1 MNGNTHNDM
10 SNIWMVTHTNSV
22 SFFALLIAL
31 CWLVGFLFAVDC
43 PFLLRD
49 FWCWFYLDAIR
60 TPIAVHT
67 KKAASCL
74 WLEVILNSPSP
85 EWLRLWAS
93 SSTLTW
99 LLQSHIRDPS
109 RSFCQNSPRTT
120 KALGFL
126 IHPHLVTALVHK
138 RSRSFCQKC
147 RLQLNMHAPCYDNYI
162 ALHEVTWQL
171 IFGYLGSSILLIL
184 YSSRQS
190 VQIVGSISVHL
201 EAS

>member
-10 SNIWMVTHTNSV
+10 SNIWMVTHTKSV

-49 FWCWFYLDAIR
+49 FWCWFY
-60 TPIAVHT
+60 T

-99 LLQSHIRDPS
+99 LLQSHIRDP
-109 RSFCQNSPRTT
+109 
-120 KALGFL
+120 
-126 IHPHLVTALVHK
+126 
-138 RSRSFCQKC
+138 SRSFCQKC